1 MIRYLLL
8 LALFLSA
15 SLSAATIDEVKKRG
29 ELVCGVNTGKLAGF
43 AWKDEKGNWSGF
55 DVDMC
60 HAVAAAVLGD
70 AGKVRFVPLETA
82 NRIKALARG
91 KIDMLAR
98 NTTWTLSR
106 DLDMGVSF
114 AVIVYFDGQSFM
126 VKKSTG
132 KRSALELD
140 GARICV
146 QKGSTSEV
154 NVEGYFH
161 VNRMKYEL
169 VYADTPEETL
179 KDFLDGKCDAI
190 TSDHSQLHALRSITE
205 HPDAYRVLPEVI
217 SQEPLSLA
225 VREGDDRWRKVVQWT
240 VFMMI
245 NAEYLG
251 VDQRN
256 VDRVAENARKPA
268 AWPAQGPGRRCGTDA
283 RLGGAHH
290 QAGGQLRRGVRP
302 QPGQGLRAWHGKGAQ
317 CPVERGWSPVR
328 SSHALI
334 SRFPSGVLRATL
346 A

>member
-1 MIRYLLL
+1 MIRYLFL

-60 HAVAAAVLGD
+60 RAVAAAVLGD

-82 NRIKALARG
+82 NRIEALARG

-140 GARICV
+140 GARICI

-154 NVEGYFH
+154 NVKGYFH

-256 VDRVAENARKPA
+256 VDRVAENAHKPETLKLLGLHKDLGA
-268 AWPAQGPGRRCGTDA
+268 GVGLTQGWGARIIKQVGNYGEVFDRNLGRGSA
-283 RLGGAHH
+283 LGMGRGLNALWNE
-290 QAGGQLRRGVRP
+290 GGLLYAP
-302 QPGQGLRAWHGKGAQ
+302 PMH
-317 CPVERGWSPVR
+317 
-328 SSHALI
+328 
-334 SRFPSGVLRATL
+334 
-346 A
+346 